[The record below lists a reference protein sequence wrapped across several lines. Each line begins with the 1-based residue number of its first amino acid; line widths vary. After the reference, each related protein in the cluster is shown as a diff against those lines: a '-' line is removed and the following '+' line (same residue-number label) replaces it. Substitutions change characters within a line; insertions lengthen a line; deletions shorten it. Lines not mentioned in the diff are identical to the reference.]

1 MVSRLGFGWS
11 RLGMGRA
18 GRAELERVW
27 STGLAGYR
35 FLLINQG
42 RLRQGQAGYGKGRSR
57 LADFF
62 GSLLI
67 DPGELRLLWLI
78 NQLRKT
84 GDRSELIGGIN

>member
-42 RLRQGQAGYGKGRSR
+42 RLRQGQAGYGKGKSS
-57 LADFF
+57 
-62 GSLLI
+62 SLLI
-67 DPGELRLLWLI
+67 DPGELRLRLRLLWLI

-84 GDRSELIGGIN
+84 GDRAELIGGIN